1 MQTRNPFFSI
11 VIPTR
16 NRADTLKY
24 TIKTILNQDFQDYE
38 IIICNNNSI
47 DNTEEVVKSFSDKR
61 IKYLKSNIDLSMSD
75 NWELA
80 YSKVTGQYVTYLAD
94 NDGFINGSLS
104 FMYKLLS
111 LNNYP
116 NIIRWEK
123 NLYNWPCMDSVNK
136 NTLYINLEKKFE
148 IYDSNTIINEI
159 IQGKRKFQDL
169 PMIYNSFIK
178 NDLINQFKLKTHRL
192 FHSVSPDISTG
203 FSFSM
208 LEKNYLSLSYGITC
222 GANSAKSNGYN
233 CMRKK
238 DNNISKDFK
247 NLIATSKIKFHSNIP
262 FVKSIIAAIVES
274 YLKIKEI
281 LQDNKLDLDFKQL
294 YINIIKDVIIFD
306 KNDLED
312 TKNKIINA
320 SKFDGELHDFIIEF
334 LKQNPLKI
342 NPKSDNKVKKG
353 LNSSRNMLTLSGED
367 FSLYNIEQVCKFMG
381 GFYSYSEDD
390 ISFPPVSASNLNV
403 IENSA
408 KISIWGNGSFS
419 KKLQELLL
427 EKRKD
432 LNICYIID
440 SFKEDTTNKIPIL
453 LPQNTNFTNIEYLI
467 IASSFLHEI
476 QKILLALDLK
486 DIKILKYESK

>member
-1 MQTRNPFFSI
+1 MSETPFFSI

-38 IIICNNNSI
+38 IIICNNNSV
-47 DNTEEVVKSFSDKR
+47 DDTEEIVKKFSDKR

-178 NDLINQFKLKTHRL
+178 NNLINQFKLKTHRL

-233 CMRKK
+233 CMRNK

-247 NLIATSKIKFHSNIP
+247 KLINTSKISFHSNIP
-262 FVKSIIAAIVES
+262 FVKSTIAAIAES
-274 YLKIKEI
+274 YLKVKEA
-281 LQDNKLDLDFKQL
+281 LKDNKLDLDLKQIYL
-294 YINIIKDVIIFD
+294 KIIKEVIIFD
-306 KNDLED
+306 EEELKE
-312 TKNKIINA
+312 TKTKIIEA
-320 SKFDGELHDFIIEF
+320 SKFDDELHNFINEF
-334 LKQNPLKI
+334 LKQNPLKLNPYVDI
-342 NPKSDNKVKKG
+342 NFEKGFKKNG
-353 LNSSRNMLTLSGED
+353 TLVLDGKNFNLT
-367 FSLYNIEQVCKFMG
+367 NIEEVCKFMG
-381 GFYSYSEDD
+381 SFYNYSLNTV
-390 ISFPPVSASNLNV
+390 SFPIISESNLNL
-403 IENSA
+403 IEKSS
-408 KISIWGNGSFS
+408 KIVIWGSGSS
-419 KKLQELLL
+419 SRKLQELLL
-427 EKRKD
+427 QNKKD
-432 LNICYIID
+432 IEIYCIID
-440 SFKEDTTNKIPIL
+440 SFKEEKSNKIPIL
-453 LPQNTNFTNIEYLI
+453 LPKNVNFSNVNYLI
-467 IASSFLHEI
+467 IASSFLNEF
-476 QKILLALDLK
+476 KETLLLLYIK
-486 DIKILKYESK
+486 EVKILKFE

>member
-1 MQTRNPFFSI
+1 MSETPFFSI

-38 IIICNNNSI
+38 IIICNNNSV
-47 DNTEEVVKSFSDKR
+47 DDTEEIVKKFLDKR

-178 NDLINQFKLKTHRL
+178 NNLINQFKLKTHRL
-192 FHSVSPDISTG
+192 FHSVSPDVATG

-233 CMRKK
+233 CMRNK

-247 NLIATSKIKFHSNIP
+247 NLMNTSKINFHSNIP
-262 FVKSIIAAIVES
+262 FVKSTIAAIVES
-274 YLKIKEI
+274 FLKVKEA
-281 LQDNKLDLDFKQL
+281 LKYNKIDLDFKNIYL
-294 YINIIKDVIIFD
+294 KIIKEVKIFD
-306 KNDLED
+306 EEDLQE
-312 TKNKIINA
+312 TKTKIIEA
-320 SKFDGELHDFIIEF
+320 SKFNDKLHNFIIDYLEI
-334 LKQNPLKI
+334 NPLKL
-342 NPKSDNKVKKG
+342 NPYVDIKFENGFKKNG
-353 LNSSRNMLTLSGED
+353 ALVLDAKNFNIS
-367 FSLYNIEQVCKFMG
+367 NIEEACKFMG
-381 GFYSYSEDD
+381 SFYNYSLNTV
-390 ISFPPVSASNLNV
+390 SFPIISESNLNL
-403 IENSA
+403 IEKSS
-408 KISIWGNGSFS
+408 KIVIWGSGSS
-419 KKLQELLL
+419 SRKLQELLL
-427 EKRKD
+427 QNKKD
-432 LNICYIID
+432 IEIYCIID
-440 SFKEDTTNKIPIL
+440 SFKEEKSNKIPIL
-453 LPQNTNFTNIEYLI
+453 LPKNVNFSNVNYLI
-467 IASSFLHEI
+467 IASSFLNEF
-476 QKILLALDLK
+476 KETLLLLDIK
-486 DIKILKYESK
+486 EVKILKFE

>member
-1 MQTRNPFFSI
+1 MSETPFFSI

-38 IIICNNNSI
+38 IIICNNNSV
-47 DNTEEVVKSFSDKR
+47 DDTEEIVKKFSDKR

-178 NDLINQFKLKTHRL
+178 NNLINQFKLKTHRL

-233 CMRKK
+233 CMRNK

-247 NLIATSKIKFHSNIP
+247 KLINTSKISFHSNIP
-262 FVKSIIAAIVES
+262 FVKSTIAAIAES
-274 YLKIKEI
+274 YLKVKEA
-281 LQDNKLDLDFKQL
+281 LKDNKLDLDLKQIYL
-294 YINIIKDVIIFD
+294 KIIKEVIIFD
-306 KNDLED
+306 EEELKE
-312 TKNKIINA
+312 TKTKIIEA
-320 SKFDGELHDFIIEF
+320 SKFDDELHNFINEF
-334 LKQNPLKI
+334 LKQNPLKLNPYVDI
-342 NPKSDNKVKKG
+342 NFEKGFKKNG
-353 LNSSRNMLTLSGED
+353 TLVLDGKNFNLT
-367 FSLYNIEQVCKFMG
+367 NIEEVCKFMG
-381 GFYSYSEDD
+381 SFYNYSLNTV
-390 ISFPPVSASNLNV
+390 SFPIISESNLNL
-403 IENSA
+403 IEKSS
-408 KISIWGNGSFS
+408 KIVIWGSGSS
-419 KKLQELLL
+419 SRKLQELLL
-427 EKRKD
+427 QNKKD
-432 LNICYIID
+432 IEIYCIID
-440 SFKEDTTNKIPIL
+440 SFKEEKSNKIPIL
-453 LPQNTNFTNIEYLI
+453 LPKNVNFSNVNYLI
-467 IASSFLHEI
+467 IASSFLNEF
-476 QKILLALDLK
+476 KETLLLLDIK
-486 DIKILKYESK
+486 EVKILKFE

>member
-1 MQTRNPFFSI
+1 MQTKNPFFSI

-24 TIKTILNQDFQDYE
+24 TIKTLLNQDFQDYE
-38 IIICNNNSI
+38 IIICNNNSV
-47 DNTEEVVKSFSDKR
+47 DNTEEIVKKFSDKR
-61 IKYLKSNIDLSMSD
+61 IKYISSNIDLSMSD

-178 NDLINQFKLKTHRL
+178 NNLINQFKLKTHRL

-233 CMRKK
+233 YMRKK
-238 DNNISKDFK
+238 NNNISKDSI
-247 NLIATSKIKFHSNIP
+247 NLMNTSKINFHSNIP
-262 FVKSIIAAIVES
+262 FVKSTIAAIVES
-274 YLKIKEI
+274 YLKVKEALKDNKIDLDLKQIYLKIIKE
-281 LQDNKLDLDFKQL
+281 
-294 YINIIKDVIIFD
+294 VIIFD
-306 KNDLED
+306 KEDLEEARK
-312 TKNKIINA
+312 TIIEA
-320 SKFDGELHDFIIEF
+320 SKFDDELHNFINEF
-334 LKQNPLKI
+334 LKQNHLKLNPYVDI
-342 NPKSDNKVKKG
+342 NFEKGFKKNG
-353 LNSSRNMLTLSGED
+353 TLVLDGKNFNLT
-367 FSLYNIEQVCKFMG
+367 NIEEVCKFMG
-381 GFYSYSEDD
+381 SFYNYSLNTV
-390 ISFPPVSASNLNV
+390 SFPIISESNLNL
-403 IENSA
+403 IEKSS
-408 KISIWGNGSFS
+408 KIVIWGSGSS
-419 KKLQELLL
+419 SRKLQELLL
-427 EKRKD
+427 QNKRD
-432 LNICYIID
+432 IEIYCIID
-440 SFKEDTTNKIPIL
+440 SFKEEKSNKIPIL
-453 LPQNTNFTNIEYLI
+453 LPKNVDFSNVNYLI
-467 IASSFLHEI
+467 IASSFLNEF
-476 QKILLALDLK
+476 KETLLLLDIK
-486 DIKILKYESK
+486 EVKILKFE

>member
-1 MQTRNPFFSI
+1 MSETPFFSI

-38 IIICNNNSI
+38 IIICNNNSV
-47 DNTEEVVKSFSDKR
+47 DDTEEIVKKFSDKR

-178 NDLINQFKLKTHRL
+178 NNLINQFKLKTHRL

-247 NLIATSKIKFHSNIP
+247 NLIATSKINFHSNIP
-262 FVKSIIAAIVES
+262 FVKSLMAAITES
-274 YLKIKEI
+274 YLKINE
-281 LQDNKLDLDFKQL
+281 LLTFNKMGLDIKQT
-294 YINIIKDVIIFD
+294 YINIIKDVTIID

-320 SKFDGELHDFIIEF
+320 SKFDDELHNFINEF

-342 NPKSDNKVKKG
+342 NPHIDIKLENGFKKNG
-353 LNSSRNMLTLSGED
+353 ALVLDAQNFNIS
-367 FSLYNIEQVCKFMG
+367 NIEEACKFMG
-381 GFYSYSEDD
+381 SFYNYSLNTV
-390 ISFPPVSASNLNV
+390 SFPIISESNLNL
-403 IENSA
+403 IEKSS
-408 KISIWGNGSFS
+408 KIVIWGSGSS
-419 KKLQELLL
+419 SRKLQELLL
-427 EKRKD
+427 QNKRD
-432 LNICYIID
+432 IEIYCIID
-440 SFKEDTTNKIPIL
+440 SFKEEKSNKIPIL
-453 LPQNTNFTNIEYLI
+453 LPKNVDFSNVNYLI
-467 IASSFLHEI
+467 IASSFLNEF
-476 QKILLALDLK
+476 KETLLLLDIK
-486 DIKILKYESK
+486 EVKILKYESK

>member
-1 MQTRNPFFSI
+1 MSETPFFSI

-38 IIICNNNSI
+38 IIICNNNSV
-47 DNTEEVVKSFSDKR
+47 DDTEEIVKKFSDKR

-178 NDLINQFKLKTHRL
+178 NNLINQFKLKTHRL

-233 CMRKK
+233 CMRNK
-238 DNNISKDFK
+238 DNNIPKDFK
-247 NLIATSKIKFHSNIP
+247 NLMNTSKINFHSNIP
-262 FVKSIIAAIVES
+262 FVKSTIAAIVES
-274 YLKIKEI
+274 FLKVKEA
-281 LQDNKLDLDFKQL
+281 LKYNKIDLDFKNIYL
-294 YINIIKDVIIFD
+294 KIIKEVKIFD
-306 KNDLED
+306 EEDLQE
-312 TKNKIINA
+312 TKTKIIEA
-320 SKFDGELHDFIIEF
+320 SKFNDKLHNFIIDYLEI
-334 LKQNPLKI
+334 NPLKL
-342 NPKSDNKVKKG
+342 NPYVDIKLEKGFKKNG
-353 LNSSRNMLTLSGED
+353 ALVLDGKDFNLT
-367 FSLYNIEQVCKFMG
+367 NIEEVSKFMG
-381 GFYSYSEDD
+381 SFYNYSLNS
-390 ISFPPVSASNLNV
+390 ISFPIVSESNLNL
-403 IENSA
+403 IEKSS
-408 KISIWGNGSFS
+408 KIAIWGNGSFS
-419 KKLQELLL
+419 KKLQELIFKNR
-427 EKRKD
+427 ED
-432 LNICYIID
+432 IEICFIID
-440 SFKEDTTNKIPIL
+440 SYKKDKSNKIPIL
-453 LPQNTNFTNIEYLI
+453 LPENLDFSNINYLI
-467 IASSFLHEI
+467 IASSFLNEF
-476 QKILLALDLK
+476 KDALLLLDIK
-486 DIKILKYESK
+486 EVKILKFE

>member
-1 MQTRNPFFSI
+1 MSETPFFSI

-38 IIICNNNSI
+38 IIICNNNSV
-47 DNTEEVVKSFSDKR
+47 DDTEEIVKKFSDKR

-178 NDLINQFKLKTHRL
+178 NNLINQFKLKTHRL

-233 CMRKK
+233 CMRNK

-247 NLIATSKIKFHSNIP
+247 KLINTSKISFHSNIP
-262 FVKSIIAAIVES
+262 FVKSTIAAIVES
-274 YLKIKEI
+274 FLKVKEA
-281 LQDNKLDLDFKQL
+281 LKYNKIDLDFKNIYL
-294 YINIIKDVIIFD
+294 KIIKEVKIFD
-306 KNDLED
+306 EEDLQE
-312 TKNKIINA
+312 TKTKIIEA
-320 SKFDGELHDFIIEF
+320 SKFNDKLHNFIIDYLEI
-334 LKQNPLKI
+334 NPLKL
-342 NPKSDNKVKKG
+342 NPYVDIKLEKGFKKNG
-353 LNSSRNMLTLSGED
+353 VLVLDGKDFNLT
-367 FSLYNIEQVCKFMG
+367 NIEEVSKFMG
-381 GFYSYSEDD
+381 SFYNYSLNS
-390 ISFPPVSASNLNV
+390 ISFPIVSESNLNL
-403 IENSA
+403 IEKSS
-408 KISIWGNGSFS
+408 KIAIWGNGSFS
-419 KKLQELLL
+419 KKLQELIFKNR
-427 EKRKD
+427 ED
-432 LNICYIID
+432 IEICFIID
-440 SFKEDTTNKIPIL
+440 SYKEDKSNKIPIL
-453 LPQNTNFTNIEYLI
+453 LPKNLDFSNINYLI
-467 IASSFLHEI
+467 IASSFLNEF
-476 QKILLALDLK
+476 KDALLLLDIK
-486 DIKILKYESK
+486 EVKILKFE